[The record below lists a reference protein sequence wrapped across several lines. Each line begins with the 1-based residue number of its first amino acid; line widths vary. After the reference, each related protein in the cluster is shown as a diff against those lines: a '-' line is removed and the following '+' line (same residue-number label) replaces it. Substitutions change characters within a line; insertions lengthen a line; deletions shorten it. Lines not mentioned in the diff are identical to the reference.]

1 MSMSKVFQDI
11 LSSDGTLFYFLAK
24 KPHKVPRAREQLSK
38 LSGKLD
44 YLSELS
50 VALKE
55 G

>member
-11 LSSDGTLFYFLAK
+11 LSSDGTLFYFLAVK
-24 KPHKVPRAREQLSK
+24 NTKFLVLVSSYQSCREISTT
-38 LSGKLD
+38 
-44 YLSELS
+44 LSELS